1 VGQYFLEGCVVYI
14 DDTLIYADTPEEFVD
29 KVDKVLE
36 RMAAANIRLKPSK
49 CEFGV
54 SEVTFLGHVFNAEG
68 FRLSEARKAGIV
80 NVPTPRSVSHVRSFV
95 GMVQFFHSF
104 IPHLSTLLAPLTSLT
119 KKSMG
124 PFIWTPEAEEA
135 FKVLKEAIMNASALS
150 WQTESDPLVLYT
162 DASTVGMGA
171 VLVQEQG
178 GQEVPL
184 VFLSKKFSDAASRW
198 STIEQEC
205 FGLVYS
211 IQQLKQYL
219 LGRHFFIKTDHKNL
233 IFLSSCQVP
242 KITRWRI
249 QLLEYDFTVLHIPGV
264 SNVVADALSRSF
276 LNVVRGAGE
285 QELSESEQIDVIR
298 SVHNEIV
305 GHHGVERTMD
315 ILKAEGIHWKGING
329 QVEHF
334 IKECLICQKI
344 KPHRHK
350 ALATWHYHL
359 HGNHP
364 MEELSVDSIG
374 PLPEDSQGNK
384 HILVIIDNFSK
395 FTSVYPT
402 EGTTAVEY
410 ADALIKH
417 IGMFGLMKTIRSDGG
432 PQFTADIVKDL
443 HRMIGIEHIVVA
455 PYHPEANGLV
465 ERKNAE
471 IMKHLRALILTKR
484 MEEHWSRYLP
494 LVQRIINYTK
504 DGSLGVAPAK
514 ILFGDMLPVDM
525 AMDVLVSGDEV
536 PVNKYL
542 VELKRVQAE
551 LIARS
556 QDHLSKEAKIRE
568 GRVPSVDPNPQNSF
582 DIGEYVLMSYPSRP
596 PTKLN
601 SMYRGP
607 LVIMEKSRND
617 LFKVLDLITNKSY
630 PVHISRLRKLKV
642 PIGVTRT
649 QLRDLALMDHGEFIV
664 EKILDHRGDH
674 KKKSTLEFKVRW
686 LGFEPEDDTWEPY
699 ANLRN
704 NVALD
709 VYSKEHVE
717 LGLG

>member
-1 VGQYFLEGCVVYI
+1 
-14 DDTLIYADTPEEFVD
+14 
-29 KVDKVLE
+29 
-36 RMAAANIRLKPSK
+36 
-49 CEFGV
+49 
-54 SEVTFLGHVFNAEG
+54 
-68 FRLSEARKAGIV
+68 
-80 NVPTPRSVSHVRSFV
+80 
-95 GMVQFFHSF
+95 
-104 IPHLSTLLAPLTSLT
+104 
-119 KKSMG
+119 MG